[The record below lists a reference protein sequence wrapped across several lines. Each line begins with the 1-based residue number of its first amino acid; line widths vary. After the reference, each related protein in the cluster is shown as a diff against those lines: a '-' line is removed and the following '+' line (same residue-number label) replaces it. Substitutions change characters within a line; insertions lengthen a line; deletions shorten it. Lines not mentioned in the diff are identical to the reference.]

1 MSLVPV
7 MWAGGALMSYISHE
21 LAVNALT
28 DTTSNIYSIITRLN
42 GFSDKY
48 VIKTLE
54 EIDISSKLQIVEALL
69 KQICLDKYSEKSPI
83 TISFNQLHNIV
94 EEIEI
99 QLAYIEKQ
107 LKEHCQ
113 KWFYRIRGCEINIE
127 KLKQNCTTM
136 DRRLDIFIKL
146 LNINDHKNH
155 KTKK

>member
-1 MSLVPV
+1 M
-7 MWAGGALMSYISHE
+7 
-21 LAVNALT
+21 
-28 DTTSNIYSIITRLN
+28 
-42 GFSDKY
+42 
-48 VIKTLE
+48 
-54 EIDISSKLQIVEALL
+54 
-69 KQICLDKYSEKSPI
+69 
-83 TISFNQLHNIV
+83 

-146 LNINDHKNH
+146 LNINNH
-155 KTKK
+155 KTEKLKNK